1 MLHSTM
7 KLLFSIILFIF
18 SVLNVS
24 AQDFEIL
31 RPQDY
36 PVGESLPVYCHQI
49 QLEEGLDANN
59 VKVVVEYPEY
69 VKLTSKEVKTL
80 KQYGIELSE
89 RLQVNTTFGMARKK
103 GVLEVSFA
111 PFLKLNDQ
119 LVRLTSIRVNVTP
132 IQTKQARSSARVN
145 KASAERYSE
154 SSVLSSGKWIKIA
167 VKDEGI
173 YQLTPQLI
181 KEWGFSDFSKIKV
194 YGYGGLPLEKKLYGT
209 NTTCIDDLNEIP
221 TYRTTEKILF
231 YANGVIRS
239 TWNNSYKRW
248 KHEINPYTTHSY
260 YFVTEGDA
268 PLTIATD
275 ATVST
280 NATISEVQHHV
291 VYDVDSY
298 AWYKGGKQFYDAY
311 NFATGNVKTY
321 NLNTPNATEASAS
334 LEVSF
339 SASSTTSSTT
349 VQVSS
354 ADQSLGSFNIRY
366 CREHEHAIDKRQ
378 TYKLEKLSDVT
389 PITFKTT
396 QGKDARLNYLSLTY
410 PCKLSASGTPYSFVP
425 TPISSTPVSLQIVSA
440 STNTQVWRI
449 DDATGNISNCATT
462 IDGGT
467 LLATAINGKNRYI
480 IVNTNASYNSPIL
493 VGNVSNQNLH
503 ADNGVQMV
511 IIVPESGKFTDEANR
526 LAEAHRAYSHLNV
539 KVIAQHQ
546 IFNEFSSGTP
556 DATAV
561 RRYLKMLYDRAMTD
575 DEMPRYLLLFGDGTY
590 DNRMV
595 TTEWQ
600 AQSPK
605 DYLLIYEDNEN
616 YDTSSENVI
625 GDIVSYPS
633 DDYYGLLDDGE
644 GSNLKTE
651 KIDLGIGRF
660 VCSTVEDAKTLVD
673 KSIAYLQNQRTGN
686 WKNRIVMIGDA
697 PRSTD
702 VGDKNAH
709 MEDAERTAQTIE
721 ASSNGLLNIRRI
733 YPDYYERQMTA
744 VGYRF
749 PKASQQLK
757 EEIKRGALMFNY
769 SGHGSPAQ
777 ISHSFI
783 LEASDWETLSSNAL
797 PIWVLA
803 SCEIL
808 PYDQNTND
816 FGRKA
821 LFSSH
826 GGAVAVM
833 CASRAVYATENNALN
848 VAFCDALVKRNADG
862 SYNTFGDALRIAKNK
877 LISTS
882 QDRSINKLKYII
894 AGDPALRLMQPTLS
908 IVVDSINNAPLNTTD
923 NYELKA
929 GSVATIH
936 GYVDNESE
944 FKGIVTAT
952 LYDKLEQLTCRNSGN
967 VADEPF
973 TFSERTKI
981 VFTGSDSITNGR
993 FKIFIPIPRDISYSN
1008 ESARLTLYAVNH
1020 DFQKEATGYV
1030 ENIHLNGTD
1039 NQHTNDTT
1047 GPNVYLFLNETEFPN
1062 GGVTNS
1068 NPLFIARLS
1077 DESGI
1082 NATGTSLG
1090 HDIELILDDQPN
1102 NLIVLNDYFAYD
1114 FGTYQEGT
1122 VNYQLQ
1128 NLTPGSH
1135 SLTFRVWDHNNN
1147 STTST
1152 LDFIVGT
1159 DHQLKKSLC
1168 ATINPARSFTQF
1180 VANVSESHVGG
1191 TITFEVYTTTGQK
1204 VWSNVQKIQTSHPTL
1219 HWNLT
1224 SNSNIPLPKGI
1235 YIFRAKIESQN
1246 GSEEIDGERLII
1258 I

>member
-1 MLHSTM
+1 MPHTTM
-7 KLLFSIILFIF
+7 KLLLSIILVI
-18 SVLNVS
+18 SCVVNLS
-24 AQDFEIL
+24 AQDFERL

-36 PVGESLPVYCHQI
+36 PVGESLPVYYKQL
-49 QLEEGLDANN
+49 QLEDGLDANN

-69 VKLTSKEVKTL
+69 VKLTNKEVKTL
-80 KQYGIELSE
+80 KQYGVELSE
-89 RLQVNTTFGMARKK
+89 CLQVNTSFGVARKRS
-103 GVLEVSFA
+103 VVEVSFV
-111 PFLKLNDQ
+111 PFLKLGKQ
-119 LVRLTSIRVNVTP
+119 LVRLTNIRVKVVP
-132 IQTKQARSSARVN
+132 IHANHARNLLYAGKN
-145 KASAERYSE
+145 SAERYSE
-154 SSVLSSGKWIKIA
+154 NSVLSTGKWVKIA
-167 VKDEGI
+167 VKGEGI

-194 YGYGGLPLEKKLYGT
+194 YGYGGQPLEKKLYGS
-209 NTTCIDDLNEIP
+209 NTAFIDDLNEVP
-221 TYRTTEKILF
+221 TYRTSDKILF
-231 YANGVIRS
+231 YANGIVKS

-248 KHEINPYTTHSY
+248 KHEINTYATHSY

-275 ATVST
+275 TDVATK
-280 NATISEVQHHV
+280 ATISEIQHHT
-291 VYDVDSY
+291 VYDEDSY
-298 AWYKGGKQFYDAY
+298 AWYQGGKQFYDAY

-321 NLNTPNATEASAS
+321 HLNTPHATDAAAS

-339 SASSTTSSTT
+339 SASSTSSATT
-349 VQVSS
+349 VQVSR
-354 ADQSLGSFNIRY
+354 ADESLGSFNIRY

-410 PCKLSASGTPYSFVP
+410 PRKLSAVGTPYSFVP
-425 TPISSTPVSLQIVSA
+425 TPTSSTPVSLQIVSA
-440 STNTQVWRI
+440 SNSTQVWRI
-449 DDATGNISNCATT
+449 DDATGSISNCPTT
-462 IDGGT
+462 VDAEM

-480 IVNTNASYNSPIL
+480 IVNPNASYSSPIFA
-493 VGNVSNQNLH
+493 GTVSNQNLH
-503 ADNGVQMV
+503 ADHGVQMV
-511 IIVPESGKFTDEANR
+511 IIVPESGRFTDEANR

-539 KVIAQHQ
+539 KVVAQHQ

-556 DATAV
+556 DATAI
-561 RRYLKMLYDRAMTD
+561 RRYLKMLYDRATTD
-575 DEMPRYLLLFGDGTY
+575 HEMPRYLLLFGDGTY

-595 TTEWQ
+595 TSEWQ
-600 AQSPK
+600 SQSPK
-605 DYLLIYEDNEN
+605 DYILTYEDNDN
-616 YDTSSENVI
+616 YDTSTENVI

-660 VCSTVEDAKTLVD
+660 VCSTLEDAKTIVD

-721 ASSNGLLNIRRI
+721 NSSNGLLNIQRI

-749 PKASQQLK
+749 PKASEQLK

-797 PIWVLA
+797 PVWVLA

-808 PYDQNTND
+808 PYDQKTND

-821 LFSSH
+821 LFSPH
-826 GGAVAVM
+826 GGAVAFM

-862 SYNTFGDALRIAKNK
+862 TYNTLGDAMRIAKNK
-877 LISTS
+877 LISTA
-882 QDRSINKLKYII
+882 QDRSINKLKYIV
-894 AGDPALRLMQPTLS
+894 AGDPALRLMQPTLN
-908 IVVDSINNAPLNTTD
+908 IVVDSINNTPLNTAD

-929 GSVATIH
+929 GSIATIH
-936 GYVDNESE
+936 GYVEHESE

-952 LYDKLEQLTCRNSGN
+952 LYDKIEHLTCRNSGN

-973 TFSERTKI
+973 TFAERTKI
-981 VFTGSDSITNGR
+981 VFAGSDSITGGR
-993 FKIFIPIPRDISYSN
+993 FKIYIPIPRDISYSN
-1008 ESARLTLYAVNH
+1008 ESARLTLYAVNQ
-1020 DFQKEATGYV
+1020 DAQKEAIGLV

-1039 NQHTNDTT
+1039 NQHSNDTI
-1047 GPNVYLFLNETEFPN
+1047 GPNVYLYLNDTEFPD
-1062 GGVTNS
+1062 GGITNS

-1090 HDIELILDDQPN
+1090 HDIELVLDGQPN

-1114 FGTYQEGT
+1114 FGTYQEGS

-1128 NLTPGSH
+1128 NLTPGRH
-1135 SLTFRVWDHNNN
+1135 SLSFRVWDHNNN

-1152 LDFIVGT
+1152 LDFIVGS
-1159 DHQLKKSLC
+1159 DEQLKKSLC

-1180 VANVSESHVGG
+1180 VANVSESHIGG

-1204 VWSNVQKIQTSHPTL
+1204 VWTDVQKIQTSHPTL
-1219 HWNLT
+1219 QWNLT